1 MIFCS
6 SILVLII
13 GLYLPLS
20 YVIGDDSSKTQCEE
34 GPVFCGRTSS
44 KSRQDEYNCGTST
57 DEIADD
63 PNKCHDDDVV
73 QCDPEYPYR
82 TFKGTCNNLNY
93 PLWGRANE
101 CYSRILPAFYDGFEG
116 ERKSTQGGPLPQP
129 RDITLNIVSKI
140 QRPAP
145 KVTYMFSVYGQTVAH
160 DCSMAP
166 EEQVSVSC
174 CGPESKNDP
183 SCISIAVRP
192 DDPFFSKFN
201 VTCLELIRTQKC
213 NSCNTEKREQINRST
228 ASLDA
233 SIVYGTN
240 DDRANS
246 LRTLDGTGKMIVS
259 RTENGNLLPV
269 NTSDTT
275 DIFCTEEEKSKS
287 KCFYSGDARVNQHV
301 LLTSMQTVFVREH
314 NRIASVLKT
323 LNPQWEEQK
332 LYQEARRINIAQIQ
346 CINYKEYL
354 PVLLGSDLMH
364 KYSLKVLNGPA
375 GTKYDPNIR
384 LSTWNVFAAAIFRIH
399 SMVASNVGVPHL
411 KFRDY
416 YSNPDLIWNG
426 TMNGMVQGVCK
437 VASAMYDNR
446 YTVDTL
452 DYLYKAPN
460 ADFGSDLS
468 SVDMRR
474 GRDHGLPPY
483 VHLVNYCS
491 DGNIKISS
499 FKDLSPRLM
508 SKKNARLLEENYASV
523 EDVDLQ
529 TGAQLEDHFP
539 GSLVG
544 PTAACILAKQFRVFK
559 FGDRLYFEHE
569 GEVPSFTPE
578 QGESLKL
585 TSLSRLLC
593 DNLNISRIQR
603 NTMLRAG
610 RENPKVSCDELPRM
624 DLTLWKEAYLE

>member
-1 MIFCS
+1 M
-6 SILVLII
+6 I
-13 GLYLPLS
+13 GLYFPLS
-20 YVIGDDSSKTQCEE
+20 FVTGENSPEKQNKE
-34 GPVFCGRTSS
+34 GSVFYD
-44 KSRQDEYNCGTST
+44 K
-57 DEIADD
+57 IADD
-63 PNKCHDDDVV
+63 PNQCHDDEDV

-82 TFKGTCNNLNY
+82 TFNGTCNNPDY

-101 CYSRILPAFYDGFEG
+101 CYLRILPAFYDGFEG

-129 RDITLNIVSKI
+129 RDITLNIVSTKQRLARKI
-140 QRPAP
+140 
-145 KVTYMFSVYGQTVAH
+145 TYMFSVYGQTVAH

-166 EEQVSVSC
+166 EEQGSVPC
-174 CGPESKNDP
+174 CGPESKNDA

-201 VTCLELIRTQKC
+201 VTCLELSRTQKC

-228 ASLDA
+228 TSLDA

-246 LRTLDGTGKMIVS
+246 LRTLDGTGKMIIS
-259 RTENGNLLPV
+259 STENGNLLPI

-275 DIFCTEEEKSKS
+275 DIFCTEEEKSES

-301 LLTSMQTVFVREH
+301 LLTTMQTVFVREH

-323 LNPQWEEQK
+323 LNPQWEEEQ

-346 CINYKEYL
+346 CITYKEYL
-354 PVLLGSDLMH
+354 PVLLGSELMQ
-364 KYSLKVLNGPA
+364 KYGLTVLDGPA
-375 GTKYDPNIR
+375 GTKYDANIR

-399 SMVASNVGVPHL
+399 SMVASDVGVPHL

-426 TMNGMVQGVCK
+426 TMNGMVKGVCK
-437 VASAMYDNR
+437 VPSAMYDNR
-446 YTVDTL
+446 YTVDTI
-452 DYLYKAPN
+452 DYLYK
-460 ADFGSDLS
+460 
-468 SVDMRR
+468 
-474 GRDHGLPPY
+474 
-483 VHLVNYCS
+483 
-491 DGNIKISS
+491 
-499 FKDLSPRLM
+499 
-508 SKKNARLLEENYASV
+508 SV

-559 FGDRLYFEHE
+559 FGDRFYFEHE

-578 QGESLKL
+578 QRETLKL

-603 NTMLRAG
+603 NTMLRESLG
-610 RENPKVSCDELPRM
+610 NPKVSCDKLPRM
-624 DLTLWKEAYLE
+624 DLTLWKETDLG